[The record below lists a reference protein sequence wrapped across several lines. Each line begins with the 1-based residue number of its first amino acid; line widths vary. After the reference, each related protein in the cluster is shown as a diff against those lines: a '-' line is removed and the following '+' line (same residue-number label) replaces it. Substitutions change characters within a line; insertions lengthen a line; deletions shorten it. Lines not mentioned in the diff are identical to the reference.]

1 MPQLEQTDTYLSQIF
16 WLIVNFS
23 LLYLLMRY
31 VVIPR
36 LRYILD
42 ARANQISSDL
52 ERASSARQDVIEV
65 LSSYERRMSAA
76 QNENEARVRDAFD
89 AQAQMIQQ
97 ESEKLQKELDVKF
110 AESEARMQTIKQQA
124 LDDLEDAVQP
134 LITQVLEK
142 SSDGL
147 IRTSQSRL
155 LDNIRTQIKQ

>member
-36 LRYILD
+36 LRDILD